1 MHKCPTCGAFAD
13 QKAYPF
19 CSSRCADVDLG
30 RWFQGSYAVPAF
42 DSADYTI
49 VENMLVG
56 SNLGNQEDDEC
67 EPRASP
73 TDDDF

>member
-1 MHKCPTCGAFAD
+1 MHRCPTCGEFAD
-13 QKAYPF
+13 RKTHPF

-30 RWFQGSYAVPAF
+30 RWFQGGYAIPAF

-56 SNLGNQEDDEC
+56 SNLGHEEGDEC
-67 EPRASP
+67 DPRTSP
-73 TDDDF
+73 TDNDF